1 MKTMIHNSGN
11 ILLMLVCTVLIIRT
25 SALTVNMDSV
35 VDRGLITAPVKL
47 GDLLIIQMS
56 SQTASTGY

>member
-11 ILLMLVCTVLIIRT
+11 ILLMLVCTVLIRT